1 MVRRF
6 LRKILYSLKMRFQKN
21 RHRIIIKINVKYF
34 DCYATIG
41 YYFPE
46 IKQTITKRLEFQSFR
61 YHKCL
66 GKYNADSVQNKKI

>member
-1 MVRRF
+1 MLLNFFKKLLYRF
-6 LRKILYSLKMRFQKN
+6 RLKFKKN
-21 RHRIIIKINVKYF
+21 HHHKIIIKINVKNYE
-34 DCYATIG
+34 CYATIG

-66 GKYNADSVQNKKI
+66 GKYNENGN